1 MAGAPWRHWGIVV
14 RRCSDSAK
22 EVSRSQ
28 GPLPDLAGVAHWGR
42 VDTSV
47 TDFVVDVL
55 RDRGPE
61 QPKSGAPLAR
71 WAGLGASASALI
83 GISALRRG
91 CRACLLLPLRVRGSP
106 V

>member
-55 RDRGPE
+55 RDRGASAAQDPE
-61 QPKSGAPLAR
+61 APLSKD
-71 WAGLGASASALI
+71 GLDSVRRH
-83 GISALRRG
+83 LRSLG
-91 CRACLLLPLRVRGSP
+91 YLP
-106 V
+106 